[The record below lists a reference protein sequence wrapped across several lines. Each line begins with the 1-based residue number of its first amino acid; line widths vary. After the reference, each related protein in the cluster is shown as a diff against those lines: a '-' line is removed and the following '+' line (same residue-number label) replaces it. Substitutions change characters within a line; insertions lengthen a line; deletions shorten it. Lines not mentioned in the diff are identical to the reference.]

1 MFKQNKFPKMIEN
14 GNNRVFI
21 HISLK
26 LGEVEQIEVIRKLQ
40 TFTYKVLL
48 AVFMSW
54 KDYIYFAID

>member
-1 MFKQNKFPKMIEN
+1 MIEN